1 MGRLQL
7 TPGRALATAV
17 GRIPLPAARR
27 WAKRHEELAYWRSR
41 LAAEGEL
48 RGTEYERFFTEW
60 FGLTPADYEGKR
72 VLDIGCGPR
81 GSLDWAAMAAE
92 RVGLDPLADEYV
104 RLRGGD
110 TGMAFVSG
118 VAEAIPF
125 PDSHFDV
132 VASFNSLDHVDD
144 LGRAVAEITR
154 VARSGAA
161 LLLVTDVGH
170 EPTFTEPQAF
180 SWEVLETFGAGW
192 EVVDERRFLRVEDN
206 MLKTL
211 EAAIPFDPAQHAG
224 AVGTLSARLRRR

>member
-1 MGRLQL
+1 M
-7 TPGRALATAV
+7 
-17 GRIPLPAARR
+17 PAARR

-41 LAAEGEL
+41 LAAEGQL
-48 RGTEYERFFTEW
+48 RGTEYERFFTDW
-60 FGLTPADYEGKR
+60 FGLTRADYEGRR

-81 GSLDWAAMAAE
+81 GSLDWASMTAE

-104 RLRGGD
+104 RLRGGGG
-110 TGMAFVSG
+110 GMTFVAG
-118 VAEAIPF
+118 VAESIPF

-132 VASFNSLDHVDD
+132 IASFNSLDHVDD

-154 VARSGAA
+154 VARPGAA

-180 SWEVLETFGAGW
+180 SWDVLDAFAGGW
-192 EVVDERRFLRVEDN
+192 DVVEARRFLRVEDN

-211 EAAIPFDPAQHAG
+211 ETAIPFEPAGHAG
-224 AVGTLSARLRRR
+224 QVGTLSARLRRR